1 MANIL
6 LSGRGSGNI
15 QPIGKNWVFNF
26 IKCHDSIKTSFSQ
39 HYEYQHAKCEDPKI
53 IKGWFDLVQITIMQ
67 YGIAYED
74 IYNFDET
81 GYAMGLCSTV
91 KVVTRASMYGRC
103 QVIQPGNREW
113 VTSIECVN
121 SMGWCYNPV
130 PLVTLCPS
138 IGDTKTSMV
147 R

>member
-1 MANIL
+1 MDRCGTAPRPSHVQDMANIL

-26 IKCHDSIKTSFSQ
+26 IKRHDSIKTSFSRC
-39 HYEYQHAKCEDPKI
+39 YEYQHAKCEDPKI

-81 GYAMGLCSTV
+81 GYIMGLYSTI
-91 KVVTRASMYGRC
+91 KVVIRASIY
-103 QVIQPGNREW
+103 
-113 VTSIECVN
+113 S
-121 SMGWCYNPV
+121 
-130 PLVTLCPS
+130 
-138 IGDTKTSMV
+138 
-147 R
+147 